1 MPNKHHNNSLTA
13 ILLAMLMLAST
24 ACSTTDQTTIT
35 GPAAETPTPNDTTP
49 APDDGT
55 PAPDATPGETGGTAV
70 TSDAGTTGPVA
81 PVVEPSTSVTPGDQG
96 SDDTETVIFEYP
108 DTLLANQGD
117 TSTPLGKLCWA
128 FQEFIITESTRF
140 YQILI
145 DGIPDLE
152 MALPDMESESE
163 NVGPVGVVNEE
174 SEDQIL
180 EFSEYF
186 SDTLGSIQ
194 APGIMGV
201 VNDAGFSEEVQLFA
215 QAFFSYVEAYT
226 NQFKTVGYASIDN
239 DSLPYQ
245 DIEDLPYIEEFY
257 KAVGENPD
265 KCGSQ
270 SEEEAEKEVEESI
283 ARFSQALTELF
294 GE

>member
-1 MPNKHHNNSLTA
+1 MPHKHHNSSLTA

-24 ACSTTDQTTIT
+24 ACSTTDQT
-35 GPAAETPTPNDTTP
+35 PAPNDTTP
-49 APDDGT
+49 T
-55 PAPDATPGETGGTAV
+55 PDAMPGETGGTVV
-70 TSDAGTTGPVA
+70 TPDAGATGPVA

-108 DTLLANQGD
+108 DTLLANQGNI
-117 TSTPLGKLCWA
+117 STPLGKLCWA
-128 FQEFIITESTRF
+128 FQEFIIAESTRF

-145 DGIPDLE
+145 DSIPDLE
-152 MALPDMESESE
+152 MALPDVESEAE
-163 NVGPVGVVNEE
+163 DVGPVGVVNEE
-174 SEDQIL
+174 SGDQIP

-194 APGIMGV
+194 ASDIVGV
-201 VNDAGFSEEVQLFA
+201 VNDAGLSEEVQLFA
-215 QAFFSYVEAYT
+215 QAFFAYVEAYK
-226 NQFKTVGYASIDN
+226 NQFKTVGYANIDN

-245 DIEDLPYIEEFY
+245 DIEDLPYVEEFY

-265 KCGSQ
+265 KCGSK
-270 SEEEAEKEVEESI
+270 SEEEVEKEMEESI

-294 GE
+294 GEGQ

>member
-1 MPNKHHNNSLTA
+1 MCRSIRILSTLAVLT
-13 ILLAMLMLAST
+13 LGT
-24 ACSTTDQTTIT
+24 ACSTTNRTTFTATPQTDIIAT
-35 GPAAETPTPNDTTP
+35 
-49 APDDGT
+49 
-55 PAPDATPGETGGTAV
+55 PDAMPGETGGAAV
-70 TSDAGTTGPVA
+70 TPDAGTTGPVA
-81 PVVEPSTSVTPGDQG
+81 PVVEPSTSVTSGNQV

-117 TSTPLGKLCWA
+117 ISTPLGKLCWA
-128 FQEFIITESTRF
+128 FQEFIIAESTRF

-145 DGIPDLE
+145 DGIPGLE
-152 MALPDMESESE
+152 MALPDMESEAE
-163 NVGPVGVVNEE
+163 DVGPVGVVNEE
-174 SEDQIL
+174 SEDQIP

-201 VNDAGFSEEVQLFA
+201 VNDAGLSEEVQLFA
-215 QAFFSYVEAYT
+215 QAFFAYVEAYK
-226 NQFKTVGYASIDN
+226 NRFKTVGYANIDN

-245 DIEDLPYIEEFY
+245 DIEDLPYVEEFY

-265 KCGSQ
+265 KCVSK
-270 SEEEAEKEVEESI
+270 SEEEAEKEMGDSI

-294 GE
+294 GEGQ